1 MPYIDKTYY
10 DDEFQGEPVEE
21 VTEFDRLAK
30 RASEQ
35 IDQLTMFRI
44 NDIQKWPDFIQT
56 QIKKATASIVEQ
68 YAISGGYEAV
78 SGSTLTNVSIGP
90 FSYQEGADGSVNDN
104 IEKVAYKHLAPTGL
118 LHRGVS
124 VHG

>member
-1 MPYIDKTYY
+1 MYIDKTYY
-10 DDEFQGEPVEE
+10 DDEFQGDPVED
-21 VTEFDRLAK
+21 VSEFNRLAQ

-35 IDQLTMFRI
+35 IDQLTMYRI

-68 YAISGGYEAV
+68 YAMNGGYEAV
-78 SGSTLTNVSIGP
+78 SSSTLTNVSIGS
-90 FSYQEGADGSVNDN
+90 FSYQEGADGSVNAN

-118 LHRGVS
+118 LYRGVS
-124 VHG
+124 THG